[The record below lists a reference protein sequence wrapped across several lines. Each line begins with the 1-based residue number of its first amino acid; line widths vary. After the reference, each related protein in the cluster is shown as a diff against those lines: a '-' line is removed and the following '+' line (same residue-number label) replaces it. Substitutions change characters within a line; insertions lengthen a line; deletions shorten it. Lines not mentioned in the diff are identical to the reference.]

1 MGQFLLRAILVGV
14 VLVWAGMP
22 VEAEPQLV
30 DRILAVVDEEI
41 VLYSEVVTHLRL
53 AAMQQGIKDLRSEEV
68 EALFQTILKGMVD
81 EKLLLARA
89 EEDSIEVDNEEVE
102 ESLRAEIRALKA
114 QYGEAAFAQQLLKDG
129 LTEREIRDQL
139 RQKYRKEFIRRAM
152 YGRLAQKIDVSYK
165 DVEKFRIQ
173 YQDSL
178 PPLVSISH
186 ILIEIKASENQQ
198 AEALQRAEDLLARI
212 RKGENFVE
220 LAQQYSGD
228 PGSAEAGGDL
238 GFFSRGGF
246 VPAFEEVAFSL
257 KPGEISDPVE
267 TEFGYHI
274 IRVDAVQ
281 GDEIKARHILIS
293 MRPGE
298 EDAQSA
304 YQMTLELYERIQAG
318 EDFAELAKQHSADL
332 ESAEVGGQL
341 GAFPKE
347 SLPAAFKEVT
357 ETIKLGE
364 TSAPVRTE
372 FGWHLV
378 KLDDDRASL
387 EDILKQVQL
396 QQLFREAIDDTREK
410 LYVDIRTD
418 KP

>member
-14 VLVWAGMP
+14 VLIWAGRP
-22 VEAEPQLV
+22 VGAEPQMV
-30 DRILAVVDEEI
+30 DRILAVVDGEI
-41 VLYSEVVTHLRL
+41 VLYSEVMTHLRL
-53 AAMQQGIKDLRSEEV
+53 AAMQQGIRNLGSEEV
-68 EALFQTILKGMVD
+68 GELFQSILKGMVD

-89 EEDSIEVDNEEVE
+89 EEDTIEVDNDEVE
-102 ESLRAEIRALKA
+102 EALRVEIRALKA
-114 QYGEAAFAQQLLKDG
+114 QYGEAEFAQQLLKDG
-129 LTEREIRDQL
+129 LGEREIRDQL

-152 YGRLAQKIDVSYK
+152 YGQLAQKIDVSYN
-165 DVEKFRIQ
+165 DVERFRTQ
-173 YQDSL
+173 YQDTL

-186 ILIEIKASENQQ
+186 ILIEIKASENQR
-198 AEALQRAEDLLARI
+198 AEALQQAEDLLARI
-212 RKGENFVE
+212 RNGENFAE
-220 LAQQYSGD
+220 LARQYSGD

-246 VPAFEEVAFSL
+246 VPAFEEVAFTL
-257 KPGEISDPVE
+257 NPGEVSHPVE

-281 GDEIKARHILIS
+281 GDQIKVRHILIS

-304 YQMTLELYERIQAG
+304 YKLTLELYERIQAG

-332 ESAEVGGQL
+332 ESAEMGGQI

-347 SLPAAFKEVT
+347 NLPAAFKEAV
-357 ETIKLGE
+357 ETIKLGG

-378 KLDDDRASL
+378 KLNDDRAAL

-396 QQLFREAIDDTREK
+396 QELFRETIEETREK

-418 KP
+418 KL